1 MRTAQ
6 LRRVRLS
13 FVLTTSVLILAPF
26 LVSLAPQSSE
36 QSAGQSAAN
45 SAVRSPILDAPAEL
59 GVDAAR
65 SSIAKALHWVVANQ
79 RKDGA
84 WASGSADSLQV
95 TFFGVETHFAFQY
108 AATALTTRALL
119 GADETPERRKALEQG
134 LEWLCTV
141 RMPKRTSDWDIDC
154 SWSALYGFDGV
165 ARAALDPRFAASPW
179 KEKLEKRGR
188 ELYTLLEKNQ
198 TPEGGWG
205 YYEGPVVS
213 RRPTWATSFSTATV
227 IPALVLA
234 RDRLSWGVDAKLV
247 ERAVEYVRRC
257 ALPNGAYEYDL
268 NPVPRISGG
277 EMINDV
283 KGSLGRIQVC
293 NLARRAA
300 GDPRV
305 TDDVLRRG
313 LQRFLDDHRFL
324 DAARLKPIPHESWY
338 QNAAYFYNFGHCY
351 ASLVVNELP
360 EAERESWHAKLRPH
374 FVKVQFAD
382 GSTYDF
388 IGNGWAEA
396 SGTSFLALALQAG
409 VPAPPTVSKPR

>member
-1 MRTAQ
+1 MRTA
-6 LRRVRLS
+6 RNACGRLGVVQKLS
-13 FVLTTSVLILAPF
+13 TLAFLCLSSVAGAQAP
-26 LVSLAPQSSE
+26 AKPTP
-36 QSAGQSAAN
+36 
-45 SAVRSPILDAPAEL
+45 RTPIMDAPAEL

-65 SSIAKALHWVVANQ
+65 TSIAKALGWIVSNQ
-79 RKDGA
+79 RPDGA

-95 TFFGVETHFAFQY
+95 TFFGPETHFAFQY

-119 GADETPERRKALEQG
+119 DGEETPERRAALERG
-134 LEWLCTV
+134 LGWLCDV
-141 RMPKRTSDWDIDC
+141 RMPKRTNDWDIDC
-154 SWSALYGFDGV
+154 SWSALYGFDGI
-165 ARAALDPRFAASPW
+165 ARAALDPRFAAAPW
-179 KEKLEKRGR
+179 KERIAKRGR
-188 ELYTLLEKNQ
+188 ELYELLDKNQ
-198 TPEGGWG
+198 SPEGGWG

-227 IPALVLA
+227 VPALVLA
-234 RDRLSWGVDAKLV
+234 RDELDWGVDGKLV

-257 ALPNGAYEYDL
+257 ALPTGAYEYDL
-268 NPVPRISGG
+268 NPVPRVSGG

-293 NLARRAA
+293 NLARRKA
-300 GDPRV
+300 GDPKM
-305 TDDVLRRG
+305 TDDVIRRG
-313 LQRFLDDHRFL
+313 LELFLEHHRFL

-360 EAERESWHAKLRPH
+360 EAERESWHARLRPH

-409 VPAPPTVSKPR
+409 VPAAPITR